1 MDFFM
6 TILSFVLMFAVI
18 MVAYVLCKKY
28 VFSRV
33 RINKWI
39 PLAIA
44 IVLFVAQIF
53 LGTVEFLQPISKYA
67 TIVISIFAVIFFL
80 WFMDIMQT
88 GGPKKKEKQI
98 VIKPKAKPN
107 RAKKKDK

>member
-6 TILSFVLMFAVI
+6 TVLSFILMFAVI
-18 MVAYVLCKKY
+18 MGGYILCKKY
-28 VFSRV
+28 VFSKI

-44 IVLFVAQIF
+44 IVLFIAQIF
-53 LGTVEFLQPISKYA
+53 LGAIMNKSI
-67 TIVISIFAVIFFL
+67 TIGISILAVIFFL
-80 WFMDIMQT
+80 WFMYIMQT

-98 VIKPKAKPN
+98 VIKSKPKPN
-107 RAKKKDK
+107 RVKKDK